1 MWWNPFGGL
10 ASTAAS
16 IVTQGWIAACLS
28 LWQAGLWM
36 LQLMLWVM
44 DKLLTIDV
52 SADGPGHDVYGVT
65 LWIALTLITV
75 IAAVQIGVAAIRR
88 DGKGLVRAGA
98 GVGGFVLA
106 TVSWY
111 GYAALLVTS
120 TAFLTNY
127 LASSLLSVTSWAK
140 WEPFAPFDVKQI
152 TDGWLAAVLAFM
164 GLMLWA
170 AAIGHGAVL
179 LARDA
184 SLLVLIAVGPI
195 TAAGLPSD
203 GQMRTWFWK
212 SVRWLHAAAFMPPLM
227 VLVMGIGVKFASGVA
242 VGMSSGVLDSMG
254 TAVISV
260 LLICVAVVSPL
271 ALFKLLAFVDPG
283 TSSGAAARAGLS
295 ALGGIGGLLS
305 GGGQSG
311 GDSAATKT
319 SSDGT
324 SQGEASA
331 DSSTASRISSLGGPL
346 GAIGAGLGVLTKV
359 GAMGASTMTDVTNQG
374 GVGHNTY
381 QPDYLSGD
389 GSGSQG
395 GSSSQSSQAEG
406 SDSSAAGGGDPA
418 TAAGGSPATN
428 TLAAPAPGAAPANA
442 NAGAGASGGSGA
454 LSGSSGGGAAAGGGT
469 GAVEA
474 AALIV

>member
-10 ASTAAS
+10 ASTAAN

-36 LQLMLWVM
+36 LRLMLWVM

-52 SADGPGHDVYGVT
+52 SADGPGHDVYSVT
-65 LWIALTLITV
+65 LWIALTLVTV
-75 IAAVQIGVAAIRR
+75 IAAMQIGVAAIRR

-98 GVGGFVLA
+98 GVGGFVMA
-106 TVSWY
+106 TASWY
-111 GYAALLVTS
+111 GYAAVLVTS
-120 TAFLTNY
+120 TAFLTQY

-140 WEPFAPFDVKQI
+140 WEPFAQFDVKQI

-164 GLMLWA
+164 GLLMWA
-170 AAIGHGAVL
+170 AAIGHGVVL

-184 SLLVLIAVGPI
+184 SLLILIAVGPI
-195 TAAGLPSD
+195 TAAGLPSE
-203 GQMRTWFWK
+203 GQMRNWFWK

-242 VGMSSGVLDSMG
+242 AGMSSGVLDSMG

-295 ALGGIGGLLS
+295 AIGGIGGLLS

-324 SQGEASA
+324 SSQGEASV
-331 DSSTASRISSLGGPL
+331 DSATASRISSLGGPL
-346 GAIGAGLGVLTKV
+346 GVIGTGLGALTKV
-359 GAMGASTMTDVTNQG
+359 GAMGASTLTDVTNQG

-381 QPDYLSGD
+381 QPDYVSGD
-389 GSGSQG
+389 GPSGSQG
-395 GSSSQSSQAEG
+395 SSPQSSQAEG
-406 SDSSAAGGGDPA
+406 SDGPAGEGDLAGGGSTDTSTLSAP
-418 TAAGGSPATN
+418 SPD
-428 TLAAPAPGAAPANA
+428 AAP
-442 NAGAGASGGSGA
+442 AGAGASSGSSGSSGA
-454 LSGSSGGGAAAGGGT
+454 LGGSSGGGAAAGGGT
-469 GAVEA
+469 GAAEA
-474 AALIV
+474 AVLIV